1 MGSSQ
6 TRAQSSGIRGGAAC
20 EASAGWTGC
29 EAWPGPRWA
38 QYRGLCG
45 CHRIHNI
52 YLKAINTITKVK
64 RSPSLSQVY
73 QE

>member
-20 EASAGWTGC
+20 EA
-29 EAWPGPRWA
+29 WPGPRWA

-45 CHRIHNI
+45 WHRIHDI